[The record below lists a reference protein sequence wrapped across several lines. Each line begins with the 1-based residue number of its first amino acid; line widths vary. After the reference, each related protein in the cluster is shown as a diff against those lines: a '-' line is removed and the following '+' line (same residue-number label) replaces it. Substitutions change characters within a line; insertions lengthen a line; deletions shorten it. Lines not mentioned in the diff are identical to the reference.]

1 MNPTAV
7 HTIAIATAILGV
19 AAQNFVSRRPGRVA
33 YWVAILLTVAF
44 ALACFVEVGW
54 MGLFLAFMSP
64 NVTDILNSL
73 TKTGGPKC

>member
-1 MNPTAV
+1 MNPASV

-19 AAQNFVSRRPGRVA
+19 AAQNFATRRPGRVA
-33 YWVAILLTVAF
+33 YWFAMLMTVAF

-73 TKTGGPKC
+73 AKNGGSKC